1 MQICCVRPSRDI
13 LSTLV
18 PWQGADR
25 LPRRHRHDVGRWV
38 RDAPAVARSN
48 PHRGHSKVRFR
59 HVSARGGNCGRFFAV
74 PGFRSKVS
82 GVGEQATLC
91 GLGFRHRTSSL
102 RAPRHR
108 HFANSH
114 PVGAFWSPNTEVRIL
129 SSKFPCSA
137 LRRGRGHY
145 GATQRCRSTGARPG
159 PGALRYQMR
168 KGNRGGSEP
177 TEANR
182 ESADRSR
189 RPGRLRSGC
198 RRWCGLGS
206 ELDEDAVG

>member
-1 MQICCVRPSRDI
+1 MRRRHRRMQICCVRPSRDI

-74 PGFRSKVS
+74 PGFRCKAS

-159 PGALRYQMR
+159 PGAPR
-168 KGNRGGSEP
+168 KRGP
-177 TEANR
+177 VP
-182 ESADRSR
+182 SAGPPQVRLSPVVRTRIRAR
-189 RPGRLRSGC
+189 RGC
-198 RRWCGLGS
+198 RWI
-206 ELDEDAVG
+206 AQPA